1 MCDGFWDGKAQSM
14 NRGGVPK
21 GMKLVLQERGIDTHG
36 MAAAQMK
43 EVLSS
48 HPDFKDQKS
57 KVEIFLN
64 SKGHLAYFLPKFH
77 CELNPIERVWGQSKR
92 YTKAYSKYTLP
103 SLRIN
108 IPRGLDSVT
117 VDNIR
122 NYFRKAREYMFAY
135 LEGVPVGADLE
146 RRGKMYKKS
155 ITSHRRVSA
164 LIIYYLL
171 LILFT

>member
-1 MCDGFWDGKAQSM
+1 
-14 NRGGVPK
+14 
-21 GMKLVLQERGIDTHG
+21 MKLVLQERGIDICG
-36 MAAAQMK
+36 MTATQMK
-43 EVLSS
+43 EVLGS

-64 SKGHLAYFLPKFH
+64 SKGHLAYPSFIVSSIPLSVYGANRSAIQRH
-77 CELNPIERVWGQSKR
+77 TR
-92 YTKAYSKYTLP
+92 KYTIQ

-135 LEGVPVGADLE
+135 LEEVPVGSDLE
-146 RRGKMYKKS
+146 NHVKMYKKS
-155 ITSHRRVSA
+155 ITSHCTVFSPGIVRHVGPSCLSRA
-164 LIIYYLL
+164 K
-171 LILFT
+171 F